1 MTLTVLVDLE
11 YVNWYWCYGG
21 LV

>member
-1 MTLTVLVDLE
+1 MTQTVLVDLE